1 MRFARI
7 LALLLAVATL
17 GICGYLLY
25 EMPFAWIHHIPAV
38 AGVLGSLYFWRKP
51 PKRKKARKAAALA
64 SCMVVPFIGLSA
76 VASLFFSPTR
86 VWPLFMTLAAL
97 AVMVA
102 VVALMRITR
111 KQAHVWADYYSD
123 VG

>member
-7 LALLLAVATL
+7 LALLLAAATL
-17 GICGYLLY
+17 GISGYLLY
-25 EMPFAWIHHIPAV
+25 RMPFAWIHLIPANI
-38 AGVLGSLYFWRKP
+38 AVLASLYFWRKP

-64 SCMVVPFIGLSA
+64 SCAIVPFIALSGA
-76 VASLFFSPTR
+76 ASLYFSPTR
-86 VWPLFMTLAAL
+86 VWPLFLTLAAL
-97 AVMVA
+97 GVMVA

-123 VG
+123 VT